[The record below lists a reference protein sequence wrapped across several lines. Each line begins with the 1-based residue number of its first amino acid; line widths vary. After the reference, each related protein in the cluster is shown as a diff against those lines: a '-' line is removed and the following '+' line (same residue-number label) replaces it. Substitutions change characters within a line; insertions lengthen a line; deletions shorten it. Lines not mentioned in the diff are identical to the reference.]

1 MNLIQDLCTALS
13 TAHPACFGFLNEDG
27 HRFVVYPDSQT
38 STIASGAVITLD
50 KLLHPLTRRKRYFL
64 ALTIAS
70 WFLRLGCTPWLRSP
84 LKVNVVFLQDA
95 APSGS
100 SGLGQP
106 YIRGELSKHS
116 SRPATDATSCLGICL
131 LELCFGTTL
140 ETNKFRKQLPLGNA
154 ATKPMLDLAA
164 ALQWSK
170 EVGEEAGPDFA
181 EVIEWC
187 LRAKSLNDQS
197 WRKEMWSNVIVPLD
211 ACHKQVTQRPPI

>member
-1 MNLIQDLCTALS
+1 LIQDLCTALS

-116 SRPATDATSCLGICL
+116 SRPATDATSCL
-131 LELCFGTTL
+131 
-140 ETNKFRKQLPLGNA
+140 
-154 ATKPMLDLAA
+154 

-211 ACHKQVTQRPPI
+211 ACHKQVTQRP